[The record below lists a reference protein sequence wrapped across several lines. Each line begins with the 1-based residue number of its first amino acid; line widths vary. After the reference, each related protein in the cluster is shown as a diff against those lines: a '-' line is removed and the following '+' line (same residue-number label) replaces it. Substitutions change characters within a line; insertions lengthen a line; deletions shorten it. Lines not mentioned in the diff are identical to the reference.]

1 MLMGADIWD
10 DVIGQNTEF
19 FELHCG
25 EVEDK
30 GNKCEGKSYEDLV
43 KIVGE
48 QTAWSSSVGSIQF

>member
-25 EVEDK
+25 EVEDN
-30 GNKCEGKSYEDLV
+30 GNKCEGTSYEDLV

-48 QTAWSSSVGSIQF
+48 QQAWSSSVGSIQF